1 MSEVQKKLIALKN
14 SAAVK
19 SALKNEEKQIAEQ
32 FDLEREISPKLRTY
46 IDGNADDLS
55 ALQIEI
61 VQGMARLKNEAD
73 HGRDEAKRLI
83 FSRAFEDLWVEGI
96 EDGQQEL
103 QAGHLEKAENCFDLM
118 SRIRDD
124 PWPFLLLARTNA
136 AAGKSK
142 RAIADLQ
149 QAARRGFKDSDA
161 IASDRQLQVLKADPE
176 FQKFLSELK
185 QNSGHTP
192 EGRP

>member
-1 MSEVQKKLIALKN
+1 MAALKS

-19 SALKNEEKQIAEQ
+19 SALKNEEKQIADQ
-32 FDLEREISPKLRTY
+32 FDIEREISPKLRAY

-61 VQGMARLKNEAD
+61 VQSMARLKREAE

-83 FSRAFEDLWVEGI
+83 FTRAFEELWVEGI

-118 SRIRDD
+118 SRVRDD
-124 PWPFLLLARTNA
+124 PWPFLLLARTHA

-149 QAARRGFKDSDA
+149 QAERRGFKDADA
-161 IASDRQLQVLKADPE
+161 IASDKQLQVLNADPA

-185 QNSGHTP
+185 KNSGHTP
-192 EGRP
+192 